1 MIHSIDHLN
10 LVVHDLNTT
19 VRFYCDLLGFRE
31 TNRATL
37 QGDWIDTV
45 AGLPGIKA
53 DVVFLELLEAPGN
66 PRIEVLQYHTPTGQ
80 NLPANSLANTM
91 GLRHFAFRITGMQ
104 QTVAALRAAG
114 VRFLGE
120 PVQVPDGILRDT
132 TVKKTLCYFL
142 DPDGV
147 LLELAEYHE

>member
-1 MIHSIDHLN
+1 MTESIDHLN
-10 LVVHDLNTT
+10 LVVRDLDAT

-37 QGDWIDTV
+37 QGDWIDAV

-53 DVVFLELLEAPGN
+53 DVVFLELPQGG
-66 PRIEVLQYHTPTGQ
+66 PRIEVLQYHTPHGQ
-80 NLPANSLANTM
+80 FLPANSLANTL
-91 GLRHFAFRITGMQ
+91 GLRHVAFRITGISE
-104 QTVAALRAAG
+104 TVARLSAAG
-114 VRFLGE
+114 VHFLGQ
-120 PVQVPDGILRDT
+120 PVQVPDGILRNSK
-132 TVKKTLCYFL
+132 VKKSLCYFL